1 MVENILP
8 LQKAAQY
15 WRYILSQASHS
26 YSYFSFRKFEFIN
39 FFHMERIVIEVDES
53 IAKKWRLSSQ
63 QRKDEIARQINN
75 QLAEELL
82 AESKKEFMQF
92 LDEISATAQE
102 RGLTE
107 EILKDIL
114 KDDE

>member
-39 FFHMERIVIEVDES
+39 FFHMERIVIEVADGT
-53 IAKKWRLSSQ
+53 AKKWEDVPPKIKSRLGKNFEQQIEIISQ
-63 QRKDEIARQINN
+63 GIKD
-75 QLAEELL
+75 AEFKMLL
-82 AESKKEFMQF
+82 DKVSEEA
-92 LDEISATAQE
+92 AQN
-102 RGLTE
+102 GLTE
-107 EILKDIL
+107 EILAQLL
-114 KDDE
+114 KDE